1 MEAQL
6 LVTVESASGRHV
18 LRLPQSARVEDLL
31 PRIVLVCEG
40 RSDGARWLVK
50 PLGEAVLAGDA
61 RLGDCGLFS
70 GAVLQLIEPD
80 PVAPATPIPLSLRER
95 VPRQDYVGSLGSAI
109 AAREISRS
117 MVVAVVSAHPG
128 AGTTTVAALLATL
141 LGRLRQDSVVVA
153 DANPESG
160 ALSHW
165 LAPDA
170 PRPDFSADLTPQPV
184 LAALVGIGDR
194 TSVLPAP
201 AGDVDWRD
209 LIEHLRRLQKIVVI
223 DCAAGFRKASSS
235 AALGAADLVVLV
247 TKSSLQAPDLPVPK
261 TYVVVEN
268 QASRRSR
275 SSRRSGQTQVV
286 TLVDEP
292 AAADRLKTRG
302 FSWTHA
308 PMSWQE
314 SIRELAAV
322 LIGSAS

>member
-1 MEAQL
+1 MDARL

-18 LRLPQSARVEDLL
+18 LRVPQFARVEDLL
-31 PRIVLVCEG
+31 PRIVMVCEG
-40 RSDGARWLVK
+40 RSDGSRWKLK
-50 PLGEAVLAGDA
+50 PLGEDVLAGDA
-61 RLGDCGLFS
+61 RLEDSGLFP

-80 PVAPATPIPLSLRER
+80 PLAPSPSPLPLMER
-95 VPRQDYVGSLGSAI
+95 VIGRDYLGSLDGAI
-109 AAREISRS
+109 AARNISRS
-117 MVVAVVSAHPG
+117 LVIAVVSAQPG

-141 LGRLRQDSVVVA
+141 VGRLRQDSVAVA

-170 PRPDFSADLTPQPV
+170 PRPDFSADLLPQPV

-194 TSVLPAP
+194 ASVLPAP
-201 AGDVDWRD
+201 AGEVDWGA
-209 LIEHLRRLQKIVVI
+209 LIEHLRRLQKIVVL

-247 TKSSLQAPDLPVPK
+247 TKSPQQAPDLPVSK
-261 TYVVVEN
+261 TVVVVEN

-275 SSRRSGQTQVV
+275 SSRTAGGPQVV

-302 FSWTHA
+302 FSWHHA
-308 PMSWQE
+308 PPSWQE